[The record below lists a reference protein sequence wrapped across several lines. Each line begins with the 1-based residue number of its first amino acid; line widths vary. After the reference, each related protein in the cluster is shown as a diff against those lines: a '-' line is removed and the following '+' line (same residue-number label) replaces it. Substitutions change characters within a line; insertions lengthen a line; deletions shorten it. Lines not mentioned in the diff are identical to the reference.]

1 MRRVKMLLLAAVCV
15 RTILSQTIA
24 KVMLTVELE
33 DGRVEKTL
41 VPGDVIEHRVREW
54 CMELRAAEMPDCI
67 SGITTQLL
75 EAHAIKAATPGQGW
89 DASSRHD
96 QSVSDIDRSTPDEDW
111 SKDPTAS
118 GPVRPRQLTD
128 LTRPRVLVFSSSA
141 AAEAC
146 SIWARSPNHLSSQ
159 FHNTYIALSGNG
171 SSYFF

>member
-75 EAHAIKAATPGQGW
+75 EAHAIKAARRVRAGTHHHATISLYQTSIDPRRTKTGLRTRLHRVQFDPG
-89 DASSRHD
+89 S
-96 QSVSDIDRSTPDEDW
+96 
-111 SKDPTAS
+111 
-118 GPVRPRQLTD
+118 
-128 LTRPRVLVFSSSA
+128 
-141 AAEAC
+141 
-146 SIWARSPNHLSSQ
+146 
-159 FHNTYIALSGNG
+159 
-171 SSYFF
+171 